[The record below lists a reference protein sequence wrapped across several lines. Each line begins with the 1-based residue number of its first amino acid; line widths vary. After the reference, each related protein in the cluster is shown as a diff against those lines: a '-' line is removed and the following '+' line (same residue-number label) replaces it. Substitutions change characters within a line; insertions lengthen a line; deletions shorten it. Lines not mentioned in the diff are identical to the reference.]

1 MRPKAWWYIG
11 AILFALIINDEVVS
25 HIILTALV
33 LPPALKFAGTI
44 LDGHAHPGKYSEY
57 SDK

>member
-1 MRPKAWWYIG
+1 MRPKTVWIIG
-11 AILFALIINDEVVS
+11 AILLALIINNEVVS
-25 HIILTALV
+25 WVILTALV

>member
-1 MRPKAWWYIG
+1 MKLKTAWVIG
-11 AILFALIINDEVVS
+11 AILLAAIFNDEVVS
-25 HIILTALV
+25 TIIFSILF